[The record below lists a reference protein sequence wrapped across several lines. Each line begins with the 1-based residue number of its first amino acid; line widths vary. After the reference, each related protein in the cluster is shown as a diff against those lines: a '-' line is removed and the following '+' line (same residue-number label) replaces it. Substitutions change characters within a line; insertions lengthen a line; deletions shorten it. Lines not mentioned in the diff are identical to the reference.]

1 MNQAQL
7 LYHLRKVALEKLP
20 NRSMGAVGRNQLGK
34 ESFGNNTP
42 FRFNGKEWD
51 EETGNFYYGARYY
64 DPKISVWLS
73 VDPLAYKFPNWAPYA
88 FSINNPLLFIDPD
101 GNEVVISGPA
111 RKKAFKGLKKALKRE
126 GIKLTMQETENGYV
140 LGYDL
145 KDDDA
150 TYSQGV
156 SALLMAMDDNRV
168 NLDIKAEESVVLE
181 FDRETGHLLN
191 SNGGSFMGSTY
202 SSSEGGSV
210 STAQLVVPEFFEDL
224 ESAASLYKGD
234 FMLHEATEGAIAS
247 FLALSSKTNIAKGS
261 GGNTAYQ
268 NADAAAYPQPYFN
281 YNMNY
286 VGESYQRV
294 SSPKYARY
302 AIWSLEKPDQF
313 GNYQTI
319 DFWTEYLPGEIK

>member
-126 GIKLTMQETENGYV
+126 GIKLTRQKTENGYV

-168 NLDIKAEESVVLE
+168 NLDIKAEESAVLM
-181 FDRETGHLLN
+181 FDRETGAN
-191 SNGGSFMGSTY
+191 SFSNGGSFMGSTY

-210 STAQLVVPEFFEDL
+210 NTVQRVVPELFEAL
-224 ESAASLYKGD
+224 ESAVSLYKGD

-247 FLALSSKTNIAKGS
+247 FLALSSKTNIGS
-261 GGNTAYQ
+261 GNGGNAAYQ
-268 NADAAAYPQPYFN
+268 NADAAAYPQPYNN
-281 YNMNY
+281 YNMNL
-286 VGESYQRV
+286 VSESYKRV
-294 SSPKYARY
+294 SSLKDARY
-302 AIWSLEKPDQF
+302 AIWSLKKPDQF

-319 DFWTEYLPGEIK
+319 DFWTEYLP